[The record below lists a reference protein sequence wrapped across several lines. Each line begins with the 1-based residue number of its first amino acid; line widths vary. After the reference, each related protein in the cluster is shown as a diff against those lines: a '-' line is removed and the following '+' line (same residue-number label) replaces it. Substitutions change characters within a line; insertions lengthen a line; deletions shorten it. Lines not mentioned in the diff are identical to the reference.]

1 MKTPTY
7 LMILLSLAAGTA
19 SISNAAIA
27 GDDLF
32 IPKAVKKSTFDIKRS
47 SNFAQKTKVFG
58 ESSEIAEMEDDL
70 ELNPR
75 AINAADLSLVL
86 PNGTRIEAKRV
97 NRYGTSSGSTVWIG
111 KHSNVQNSQASLGD
125 EETILVV
132 RNGQVTGT
140 LRHAG
145 KTYQIRADGSGKHM
159 LAELAMAQFKD
170 HDEASYAKVPSM
182 KPSIFKSAPMLPNAP
197 KVREFA
203 EFDRGVKTPLDSTSN
218 TSSNTTATQLRFAP
232 APGDIPVIRM
242 LINYTAAAKT
252 AAGDI
257 DALIDLSVAETN
269 QGYVNSG
276 INARVEIAHK
286 AQVTYTESNLDTD
299 RARYTAKT
307 DGYMDEI
314 HTQRNTYAAD
324 VGMLFL
330 NYGSSV
336 GCGVASAIGAVESD
350 AFAVVKYSCAT
361 GNFSFGHELGHL
373 YGARHDVATDGTTTP
388 FAYGHGYRE
397 PTNKWRTVM
406 AYPITGIN
414 MPRLNY
420 WSNPNVNYT
429 DGLVMGTVAT
439 ANNARV
445 LNERA
450 AVLAAF
456 RGAPVDVNAAPVVNA
471 GVDKTVRIPNAVTLT
486 GSATDDGKPTGSSL
500 TYAWTKVS
508 GPGTVTV
515 ANAAAASTTASFS
528 AAGVYVLRLTASDS
542 LLSASDDVTVT
553 ATANVAPVANFTS
566 TANAFVVQFT
576 DASTDSD
583 GSIASR
589 AWNFGDGTSSTVTSP
604 SKTYAAAGTY
614 TVTLTVTDNE
624 GLTNTKSATV
634 TVSNVVG
641 TNTILQQNTS
651 GGARATITTTAAQSF
666 KNGTT
671 GTYKVASVSF
681 YVSRDTTV
689 PSQPLAISIGTSR
702 NGGTV
707 AGTAGSLAAA
717 TVTNTTAGTS
727 YQKITLTFPTPV
739 TLNAGT
745 TYYLNFSTTA
755 TNARYYTD
763 VSATSTYANGNFF
776 LGTTSYT
783 RDMRFEIIG
792 Q

>member
-7 LMILLSLAAGTA
+7 LMILLSLAAGAT
-19 SISNAAIA
+19 SIATTAIA

-32 IPKAVKKSTFDIKRS
+32 IPKAVKKSATEIKKS
-47 SNFAQKTKVFG
+47 PNFAQRSKVFG
-58 ESSEIAEMEDDL
+58 ENSEIAEMEDDL

-75 AINAADLSLVL
+75 AVNASDLSVLL

-97 NRYGTSSGSTVWIG
+97 NRYSTSSGSTVWIG

-132 RNGQVTGT
+132 RKGKVTGT

-145 KTYQIRADGSGKHM
+145 MTYQIRADGSGKHM
-159 LAELAMAQFKD
+159 VAQLAMTQFKD
-170 HDEASYAKVPSM
+170 HDEASYANVPSM
-182 KPSIFKSAPMLPNAP
+182 KPTIFNTAPRSQATS
-197 KVREFA
+197 KVREIA
-203 EFDRGVKTPLDSTSN
+203 EFDRGVKTDLSTT
-218 TSSNTTATQLRFAP
+218 TSASSRLAP
-232 APGDIPVIRM
+232 AAAPAAAPGDIPVIRM
-242 LINYTAAAKT
+242 LINYTSAAKT

-257 DALIDLSVAETN
+257 DALIDLSIAETN

-276 INARVEIAHK
+276 INARVEMAHK
-286 AQVTYTESNLDTD
+286 AQVSYTESSLDTD
-299 RARYTAKT
+299 RSRYTAKA

-314 HTQRNTYAAD
+314 HTQRDTYAAD

-336 GCGVASAIGAVESD
+336 GCGVASAIGAVESN

-373 YGARHDVATDGTTTP
+373 YGARHDLATDGSTAP

-397 PTNKWRTVM
+397 PNNKWRTVM
-406 AYPITGIN
+406 AYPISGVN

-429 DGLVMGTVAT
+429 DGLVMGTTAT

-471 GVDKTVRIPNAVTLT
+471 GVDKTVRIPNSVALA
-486 GSATDDGKPTGSSL
+486 GSATDDGKPTGSTL

-515 ANAAAASTTASFS
+515 ANASAASTTATFS
-528 AAGVYVLRLTASDS
+528 TAGVYVLRLTASDS

-553 ATANVAPVANFTS
+553 ATANVAPIANFTS
-566 TANAFVVQFT
+566 TANALAVQFT
-576 DASTDSD
+576 DASSDSD

-589 AWNFGDGTSSTVTSP
+589 AWSFGDGTSSTATSP
-604 SKTYAAAGTY
+604 NKTYAAAGTY
-614 TVTLTVTDNE
+614 TVSLTVTDNE
-624 GLTNTKSATV
+624 GLTQTKSATV
-634 TVSNVVG
+634 TVSNVVVV
-641 TNTILQQNTS
+641 NTILQQNTS

-666 KNGTT
+666 KHGTT
-671 GTYKVASVSF
+671 GTYKVAAVSF
-681 YVSRDTTV
+681 YVSRGTTA
-689 PSQPLAISIGTSR
+689 PNQPLAIAIGTSR

-707 AGTAGSLAAA
+707 AGATGSLAAA

-727 YQKITLTFPTPV
+727 YQKITVTFPTPV

-783 RDMRFEIIG
+783 RDMRFEIVG